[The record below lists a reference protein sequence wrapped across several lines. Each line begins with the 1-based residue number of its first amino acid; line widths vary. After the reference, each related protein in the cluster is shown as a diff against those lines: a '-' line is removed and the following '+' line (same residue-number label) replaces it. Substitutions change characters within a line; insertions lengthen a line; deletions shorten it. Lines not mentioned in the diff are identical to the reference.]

1 MDNIW
6 KLVIAIIS
14 STTVATLIQFFV
26 TRNDNRRNFA
36 KRLDKIERDEVRT
49 QLLVLILMCPEET
62 KEILTVGEHYFKDLK
77 GDWYMTSIFNKWLI
91 KHGIARPEWFKGKE
105 D

>member
-1 MDNIW
+1 MNNIW

-14 STTVATLIQFFV
+14 STTVATLVQFFV

-36 KRLDKIERDEVRT
+36 KRLDKIERDAVRT

-91 KHGIARPEWFKGKE
+91 KSGIAKPEWFEK

>member
-1 MDNIW
+1 MVNII
-6 KLVIAIIS
+6 IAIIG
-14 STTVATLIQFFV
+14 STTVATLVQFFV
-26 TRNDNRRNFA
+26 TRSDNRKSFA

-91 KHGIARPEWFKGKE
+91 KSGIAKPEWFNGKE